1 MQEFQ
6 KKINEL
12 SEKIQNDKKFNDR
25 GEEAIKQYYITPFLS
40 ILGYDTRNPDE
51 VEPEFDTKSK
61 DKGKDTKVDYV
72 VLRDE
77 FPLMLVEAKSP
88 KVSLDDCVNQLR
100 LYFSG
105 VVSSYSKHNALLAIL
120 TNGAEYRFFADTKKP
135 NVMDE
140 TAFYVANLCNLTS
153 DDIKFLKMLEKGV
166 IDIEKIKEFAI
177 KSREIQAI
185 KKMIL
190 REFESPSDEF
200 AKLFFKE
207 ICNDN
212 FQGKIKESFKDTMKQ
227 AFCGYVQE
235 KSVQNG
241 DENLETSENSKVNLN
256 TFEKQSTQKSV
267 TLNDEWKSLK
277 PRCVKFPNGNQESVS
292 SVREAVKVIIKY
304 LKNNHAIKL
313 ERAIKENNFAFIHF
327 GEVEQKATLV
337 IMDFGSFKFAYNS
350 SATSLRSATKKLVEA
365 CDLEPSEFEVITI

>member
-1 MQEFQ
+1 MQDFQ
-6 KKINEL
+6 KKISEL

-72 VLRDE
+72 VFSGE
-77 FPLMLVEAKSP
+77 IPLMLVEAKRP

-105 VVSSYSKHNALLAIL
+105 VVSSYSKHNALLTIL

-140 TAFYVANLCNLTS
+140 TAFYVANLRNLTS

-212 FQGKIKESFKDTMKQ
+212 FQGKIKERFKETMKQ
-227 AFCGYVQE
+227 AFYDFMQE

-241 DENLETSENSKVNLN
+241 DENSKANLN

-277 PRCVKFPNGNQESVS
+277 PRCVKFPNSSQESVS

-350 SATSLRSATKKLVEA
+350 SATSLRFATKKLVEA